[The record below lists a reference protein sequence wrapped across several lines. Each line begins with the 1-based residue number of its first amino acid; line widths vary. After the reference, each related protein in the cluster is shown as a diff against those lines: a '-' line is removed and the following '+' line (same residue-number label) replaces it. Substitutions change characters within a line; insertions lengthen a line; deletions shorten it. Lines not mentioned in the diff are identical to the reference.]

1 MTARYCV
8 ERGVERKREETCKAC
23 GLRTMCGGIRFVCIN
38 EHSDHYGHVL
48 SEFHPACAAIRYR
61 KEPQHVPIHKTRGG
75 DVAEACEDAAAVAA
89 GA

>member
-1 MTARYCV
+1 MTSRFFV
-8 ERGVERKREETCKAC
+8 ERGVEGKREETCKAC
-23 GLRTMCGGIRFVCIN
+23 GLRQMCGKDRFVCIN
-38 EHSDHYGHVL
+38 EYSDHYGHVL

-75 DVAEACEDAAAVAA
+75 GVEEACEDAPAVAA